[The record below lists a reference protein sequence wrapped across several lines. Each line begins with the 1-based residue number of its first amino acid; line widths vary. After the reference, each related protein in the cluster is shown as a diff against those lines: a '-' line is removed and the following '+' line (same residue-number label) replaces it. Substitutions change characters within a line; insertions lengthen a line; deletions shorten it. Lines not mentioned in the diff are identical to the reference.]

1 MMQTFGKRLAA
12 ARNAQGLTQEDLA
25 RTLDVA
31 RNTISSWERDRT
43 MPDVEMLR
51 RISEVLNCDLMV
63 PDTPSQE
70 EEPAVALDAAE
81 PVSEPEA
88 APQPEGASAPAPA
101 SRRKKLAWIIAAV
114 AVLCACAVAGWLHFR
129 APASDGDPFSI
140 EYYQQETPNVPGQAW
155 FIFDN
160 QSWIASGENMSFQ
173 HYLIKMEEQNGVAF
187 NVTRLEVKVQAANS
201 NRVTRVFN
209 MGVSDM
215 QASLVETDIPPYGT
229 FSIEG
234 GFPKDEFKRVGI
246 AIFGNDANG
255 TPLAFY
261 SLLEY

>member
-12 ARNAQGLTQEDLA
+12 ARNAKGLTQEELA
-25 RTLDVA
+25 RALDVA

-43 MPDVEMLR
+43 LPDVEMLR
-51 RISEVLNCDLMV
+51 RISAVLNCDLMA
-63 PDTPSQE
+63 PDSPAQ
-70 EEPAVALDAAE
+70 EEPAVATDAAG

-88 APQPEGASAPAPA
+88 APQPEGTSAPAPA

-129 APASDGDPFSI
+129 APASDGDPFSV

-155 FIFDN
+155 FVFDN

-173 HYLIKMEEQNGVAF
+173 HCLIKMEEQNGVAF
-187 NVTRLEVKVQAANS
+187 NVTRLEVKVQSAKS

-215 QASLVETDIPPYGT
+215 QVNMVETDIPPYGT

-234 GFPKDEFKRVGI
+234 GFPMGEFRRVGI
-246 AIFGNDANG
+246 AVFGNDANG

-261 SLLEY
+261 SLIEY